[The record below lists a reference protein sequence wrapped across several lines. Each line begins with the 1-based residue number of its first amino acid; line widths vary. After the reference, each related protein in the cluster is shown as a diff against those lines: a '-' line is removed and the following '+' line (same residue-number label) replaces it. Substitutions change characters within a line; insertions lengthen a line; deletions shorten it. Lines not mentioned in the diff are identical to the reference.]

1 MEDIIKIVKYL
12 EESGV
17 LKKMLV
23 KQVKNK
29 SNKQKDGL
37 ISMLFG
43 KLGTMLLGNLFSGKR
58 V

>member
-23 KQVKNK
+23 KQVKTNRTNK
-29 SNKQKDGL
+29 KMD
-37 ISMLFG
+37 
-43 KLGTMLLGNLFSGKR
+43 LLVCYLVN
-58 V
+58 